1 MIRFQ
6 LSKNLRVGILQKPY
20 MYSANVC
27 NTLYYN
33 LCRCKWWNT
42 SALKGYI
49 IGQGVISE
57 HDKFGLIFKR
67 NVLWKHASK
76 VCSRYLSTI
85 NRKEKESKAPVWK
98 HRRQS

>member
-6 LSKNLRVGILQKPY
+6 QSKNLRVGILKKPY
-20 MYSANVC
+20 LYSANVC

-57 HDKFGLIFKR
+57 QRFVHQWQIWSNFQAQCTMKTCFKG
-67 NVLWKHASK
+67 VQQIPIDHK
-76 VCSRYLSTI
+76 
-85 NRKEKESKAPVWK
+85 
-98 HRRQS
+98 